1 MGKSVNYLS
10 TRRQGSAVRIS
21 ALPLFSKP
29 NSDAIENCDGDGLV
43 KTEDGSTTNRGRE
56 DAGAA
61 TREGRTPAG
70 ESGMD
75 TRKALV
81 HQIGSFQRPLNG

>member
-1 MGKSVNYLS
+1 M
-10 TRRQGSAVRIS
+10 
-21 ALPLFSKP
+21 
-29 NSDAIENCDGDGLV
+29 

-75 TRKALV
+75 TRKASF
-81 HQIGSFQRPLNG
+81 HQIGSF